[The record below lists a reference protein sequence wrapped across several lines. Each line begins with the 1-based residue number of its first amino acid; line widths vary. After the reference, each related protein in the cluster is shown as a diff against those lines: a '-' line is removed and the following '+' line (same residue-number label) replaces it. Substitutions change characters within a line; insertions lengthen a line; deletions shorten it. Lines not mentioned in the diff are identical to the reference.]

1 MEEEA
6 SKDTQT
12 SEFTYDD
19 CNNIGNE
26 MILSNENH
34 HTLLYSERK
43 FESWEACENFIII
56 RTYESNSTRDTVTK
70 KIGCPFVVNASC
82 PKLKTP
88 EEYVIINKIVEQYNH
103 PLDVSIVEFEDS
115 RKFTDSMIEDI
126 KFMTVSSKLSN
137 WLDSQKEIDSR
148 WLIFRGLD
156 EDNTL
161 THLSWMTPYQVENW
175 VKYSDCVINDV
186 THKTNRYGMALSL
199 IVGFNNDRKNL
210 ILAQGLLIDESLDSH
225 IWMFNNIVEA
235 TGIRPVVIITD
246 SDPAI
251 AYVNIMVSY
260 TSYIKFYFYN

>member
-1 MEEEA
+1 MN
-6 SKDTQT
+6 Q
-12 SEFTYDD
+12 
-19 CNNIGNE
+19 
-26 MILSNENH
+26 ILLE
-34 HTLLYSERK
+34 TLLQ
-43 FESWEACENFIII
+43 
-56 RTYESNSTRDTVTK
+56 K
-70 KIGCPFVVNASC
+70 K
-82 PKLKTP
+82 L
-88 EEYVIINKIVEQYNH
+88 IVEQHNH
-103 PLDVSIVEFEDS
+103 SLDVSIVEFEDS

-148 WLIFRGLD
+148 WLIFRGWD

-161 THLSWMTPYQVENW
+161 TYLSWMTPYQVENW

-235 TGIRPVVIITD
+235 TGIRPVVIITN
-246 SDPAI
+246 SDLAI
-251 AYVNIMVSY
+251 AYEQEI
-260 TSYIKFYFYN
+260 